1 MESHFTIGF
10 AGHVDHGKTTLVRC
24 LTGVDTDRK
33 PEEKRRGMSIEAGVA
48 PFDLPSGRRAAII
61 DVPGHTDFLKN
72 TIRGLNSV
80 DLGVLVVAA
89 DDGVMPQTR
98 EHLEILKF
106 FKASSGLAVLSKTDL
121 VDQDTVELAELEVRE
136 LLSGT
141 FLDNRP
147 LFKFTTKNPDLST
160 ELAKTLDAA
169 LTELPAKRPEPPF
182 RLWVDQVRNLSGHGT
197 VVSGT
202 ISSGMVRC
210 DDEIQ
215 LLPTGTKVRV
225 RALKSHGVA
234 LTEAISGQRI
244 GINLHRVSIEE
255 VARGMTLVTPGTFN
269 RALILNAD
277 IQVLPKAAKGI
288 TNRQKVKL
296 YLGTSITNAMIVL
309 MKGDRIKPGEAGLA
323 QIRLCKPIAALPQ
336 DAFVISPLNLNTVI
350 AGGTVLE
357 TSHEKFRASK
367 AEAMLPLLRALQ
379 SADVNAYAERV
390 FANCTGRL
398 ITARELS
405 LKTRLPYP
413 NFEAFI
419 SSKVQ
424 KKELIYIKNHGAIR
438 TSHVAAIKS
447 RFIEIIEEAF
457 RKDPLKKTVL
467 VSEVAEKLEGP
478 VDNVLLEIIADDL
491 CREGRLIRRHG
502 GYSTPDSE
510 KPIDE
515 HRGTLISLLLEY
527 AQQSGLTPFSGDT
540 FWKLHRPTFKKADIE
555 QLLNY
560 LFSQKKLVRLND
572 HRFLSLEALAEIKR
586 RVAQAIERNG
596 FVTVG
601 DCKALLGYGRWG
613 GTHVLDH
620 LDKIGF
626 TVRRE
631 DKHYLRPIRS

>member
-48 PFDLPSGRRAAII
+48 PMDLPSGRRAAII

-106 FKASSGLAVLSKTDL
+106 FKASSGLVVLSKTDL
-121 VDQDTVELAELEVRE
+121 VDPDTVELAELEVRE

-147 LFKFTTKNPDLST
+147 LFKFTAKNPDLST
-160 ELAKTLDAA
+160 ELAEGIDAA
-169 LTELPAKRPEPPF
+169 LTELPAKKSEPPF

-202 ISSGMVRC
+202 ISSGMIRC
-210 DDEIQ
+210 DDDVQ
-215 LLPTGTKVRV
+215 LLPIGIRARV
-225 RALKSHGVA
+225 RALKSHGVVM
-234 LTEAISGQRI
+234 TQAIAGQRI
-244 GINLHRVSIEE
+244 GINLHRVSIEA
-255 VARGMTLVTPGTFN
+255 VVRGMALVTPGMLHP
-269 RALILNAD
+269 ASILNAD
-277 IQVLPKAAKGI
+277 IQVLSTAAKGI
-288 TNRQKVKL
+288 ANRQKVKV

-309 MKGDRIKPGEAGLA
+309 MEGDRIKPGETGLA
-323 QIRLCKPIAALPQ
+323 QIRLLKPIAALPQ
-336 DAFVISPLNLNTVI
+336 DALVISPLNQNTVI
-350 AGGTVLE
+350 AGGRVLE

-367 AEAMLPLLRALQ
+367 AGATLPLLRALQ
-379 SADVNAYAERV
+379 SADANTYAEWV
-390 FANCTGRL
+390 FEDSEGRL

-405 LKTRLPYP
+405 VKTRLPYSQ
-413 NFEAFI
+413 FESFI
-419 SSKVQ
+419 SSRVQ

-438 TSHVAAIKS
+438 TSHMAALKS
-447 RFIEIIEEAF
+447 RFLAILEEAF
-457 RKDPLKKTVL
+457 RNDPLKKTVL
-467 VSEVAEKLEGP
+467 VSEVAERLERP
-478 VDNVLLEIIADDL
+478 VENTLLEIIADEL
-491 CREGRLIRRHG
+491 CREGKLVRIHG

-515 HRGTLISLLLEY
+515 HRGALISLLLEY
-527 AQQSGLTPFSGDT
+527 AQQSGLAPFSGDT
-540 FWKLHRPTFKKADIE
+540 FWKLHRPTFKKADIQ

-572 HRFLSLEALAEIKR
+572 QRFLSLDALVEIKC

-601 DCKALLGYGRWG
+601 DCKELFGYGRWG
-613 GTHVLDH
+613 GTHVLDQ

-631 DKHYLRPIRS
+631 DKHYLKPTRS

>member
-48 PFDLPSGRRAAII
+48 PMDLPSGRRAAVI

-106 FKASSGLAVLSKTDL
+106 FNASSGLVVLSKTDL
-121 VDQDTVELAELEVRE
+121 VDPDTVELAELEVRE

-141 FLDNRP
+141 FLDSRP
-147 LFKFTTKNPDLST
+147 LFKFSTKNPDLST
-160 ELAKTLDAA
+160 ELLEGIDAA
-169 LTELPAKRPEPPF
+169 LTELPPKKPEPPF

-202 ISSGMVRC
+202 ISSGMIRC
-210 DDEIQ
+210 DEEVQ
-215 LLPTGTKVRV
+215 LLPGGT
-225 RALKSHGVA
+225 RARARAIKSHDVA
-234 LTEAISGQRI
+234 LTQAISGQRI
-244 GINLHRVSIEE
+244 GVNLHRVSIEE
-255 VARGMTLVTPGTFN
+255 VVRGMALVTPDT
-269 RALILNAD
+269 AHPASILNVD
-277 IQVLPKAAKGI
+277 IQVLPKAPKGI
-288 TNRQKVKL
+288 SNRQKVKI
-296 YLGTSITNAMIVL
+296 YLGTSITNAMVVL
-309 MKGDRIKPGEAGLA
+309 MEGDRIKPGESGLA
-323 QIRLCKPIAALPQ
+323 QIRLLKPIAALPQ
-336 DAFVISPLNLNTVI
+336 DAFVISPLNVNAVI
-350 AGGTVLE
+350 AGGRVLE
-357 TSHEKFRASK
+357 TSQEKFRSSK
-367 AEAMLPLLRALQ
+367 SGAILPLLKALQ
-379 SADVNAYAERV
+379 SSDASAYAERV
-390 FANCTGRL
+390 FANSKGRL
-398 ITARELS
+398 ISARDLS
-405 LKTRLPYP
+405 AKTKLPYP
-413 NFEAFI
+413 QFESFI
-419 SSKVQ
+419 GSNVQ

-438 TSHVAAIKS
+438 TSHVAAIQN
-447 RFIEIIEEAF
+447 RVIETVAEAF
-457 RKDPLKKTVL
+457 RKEHLKKTVL
-467 VSEVAEKLEGP
+467 LSEVAEKLESP
-478 VDNVLLEIIADDL
+478 VDNVLLEIIADGL
-491 CREGRLIRRHG
+491 CRDGKLVRVHG

-515 HRGTLISLLLEY
+515 HRGTLIAMLLQY

-572 HRFLSLEALAEIKR
+572 QRFLSLEALAEIKR

-601 DCKALLGYGRWG
+601 DCKELFGYGRWG

-631 DKHYLRPIRS
+631 DKHYLRHTRS

>member
-1 MESHFTIGF
+1 MDRHFTIGF

-48 PFDLPSGRRAAII
+48 PMDLPSGRRAAII

-106 FKASSGLAVLSKTDL
+106 FKASSGLVVLSKTDL

-147 LFKFTTKNPDLST
+147 LFKFTAKNPDLST
-160 ELAKTLDAA
+160 ELAEGIDAA
-169 LTELPAKRPEPPF
+169 LTELPAKTSELPF

-202 ISSGMVRC
+202 ISSGRIRC
-210 DDEIQ
+210 DDEVQ
-215 LLPTGTKVRV
+215 LLPTGTRARV

-234 LTEAISGQRI
+234 LTQAISGQRI

-255 VARGMTLVTPGTFN
+255 VVRGMTLATPGMFHP
-269 RALILNAD
+269 ASILNVD

-288 TNRQKVKL
+288 ANRQKAKV
-296 YLGTSITNAMIVL
+296 YLGTSIANAMIVL
-309 MKGDRIKPGEAGLA
+309 LEGNRIRPGETGLA
-323 QIRLCKPIAALPQ
+323 QIRLLKPIAALPQ
-336 DAFVISPLNLNTVI
+336 DAFVISPLNQNTVI
-350 AGGTVLE
+350 AGGRVLE
-357 TSHEKFRASK
+357 TSQEKYRASK
-367 AEAMLPLLRALQ
+367 SGAILPLLKALQ

-390 FANCTGRL
+390 FSNSTGRL

-405 LKTRLPYP
+405 VKTRLPYP
-413 NFEAFI
+413 QFESFI
-419 SSKVQ
+419 SSRVQ

-438 TSHVAAIKS
+438 TSHMAAIKS
-447 RFIEIIEEAF
+447 RFLDTVEEAF
-457 RKDPLKKTVL
+457 RKDPLKKTVF
-467 VSEVAEKLEGP
+467 VSEVAERLESP
-478 VDNVLLEIIADDL
+478 VDNALLEIIADEL
-491 CREGRLIRRHG
+491 CREGKLIRLHG

-510 KPIDE
+510 KPMDE

-540 FWKLHRPTFKKADIE
+540 FWKLHRPIFKKADIE

-572 HRFLSLEALAEIKR
+572 HRFLSPEALEEIKS

-601 DCKALLGYGRWG
+601 DCKQLFGYGRWG
-613 GTHVLDH
+613 GTHVLDQ

-631 DKHYLRPIRS
+631 DKHYLKPTRS

>member
-48 PFDLPSGRRAAII
+48 PMDLPSGRRAAVI

-72 TIRGLNSV
+72 TIRGLNCV

-106 FKASSGLAVLSKTDL
+106 FKASSGLVVLSKTDL

-147 LFKFTTKNPDLST
+147 LFKFTTKNPGLST
-160 ELAKTLDAA
+160 ELAESIDAA
-169 LTELPAKRPEPPF
+169 LTELPPKKPEPPF
-182 RLWVDQVRNLSGHGT
+182 RLWIDQVRNLPGHGT

-202 ISSGMVRC
+202 ISSGMIRC
-210 DDEIQ
+210 DEEVQ
-215 LLPTGTKVRV
+215 LLPGGTRARV
-225 RALKSHGVA
+225 RAIKSHGVA
-234 LTEAISGQRI
+234 FTHAITGQRI

-255 VARGMTLVTPGTFN
+255 VVRGMALVTPGAFQP
-269 RALILNAD
+269 ASLLNVN

-288 TNRQKVKL
+288 ANRQKIKF
-296 YLGTSITNAMIVL
+296 YLGTSITNAMVVL
-309 MKGDRIKPGEAGLA
+309 MEGDRIKPGESGLA
-323 QIRLCKPIAALPQ
+323 QIRLLKPIAALPQ
-336 DAFVISPLNLNTVI
+336 DAFVISPLNQNTVI
-350 AGGTVLE
+350 AGGRVLE
-357 TSHEKFRASK
+357 TSQEKYRASK
-367 AEAMLPLLRALQ
+367 SGAILPLLKALQ

-390 FANCTGRL
+390 FTNSRGRL
-398 ITARELS
+398 ITARDLS
-405 LKTRLPYP
+405 AKTRLPYSQ
-413 NFEAFI
+413 FEAFI

-424 KKELIYIKNHGAIR
+424 KKELIYIKNQGAIQA
-438 TSHVAAIKS
+438 SHMAAVKS
-447 RFIEIIEEAF
+447 RFLDIVAEAF
-457 RKDPLKKTVL
+457 RKEALKKTVL
-467 VSEVAEKLEGP
+467 LSEVAERLESP
-478 VDNVLLEIIADDL
+478 VENALLEIIADEL
-491 CREGRLIRRHG
+491 CREGKLVRLHG
-502 GYSTPDSE
+502 GYSTPDSD
-510 KPIDE
+510 KSIDE
-515 HRGTLISLLLEY
+515 HRGALISLLLEY

-560 LFSQKKLVRLND
+560 LFSKNKLVRLND
-572 HRFLSLEALAEIKR
+572 HRFLSLEALGEIKR

-601 DCKALLGYGRWG
+601 DCKELFGYGRWG

-631 DKHYLRPIRS
+631 DKHYLRHSRS